1 MLCLSPLLIVKL
13 VTDVYLLSGRVVQT
27 KNTAVS
33 EIRLEMDLMYFY
45 IVCTCFVRDC
55 SLLKLL
61 LSGSPISMP
70 HCSCM
75 FSHCQKLSASN
86 LRSCTRYYHS
96 GGCDNTD
103 LLTQVRTI
111 SWTWQLF
118 GSILLPVTSTCCPR
132 LKLFRWRHIV
142 LPRFF
147 VYLGHL
153 SLYFIHHASP
163 GSIST
168 RHAFTPSKLWYSPR
182 SHKRYARPR
191 FNPAFTGLR
200 TRCGCSRFIKSN
212 RNRHS
217 RARVWVCLSICSKV
231 AHQGRQC
238 YVGHLTLL
246 NIYKNLTIR
255 IKRTIVARHALQYLP
270 LVQQQTIGFNSRPRS
285 SRQWS

>member
-153 SLYFIHHASP
+153 SLFYPPRFARFDKHPSCLHTFKVMIFS
-163 GSIST
+163 SISQT
-168 RHAFTPSKLWYSPR
+168 ICTTPFQSSFY
-182 SHKRYARPR
+182 
-191 FNPAFTGLR
+191 R
-200 TRCGCSRFIKSN
+200 TTD
-212 RNRHS
+212 
-217 RARVWVCLSICSKV
+217 AVWVQSF
-231 AHQGRQC
+231 
-238 YVGHLTLL
+238 Y
-246 NIYKNLTIR
+246 
-255 IKRTIVARHALQYLP
+255 
-270 LVQQQTIGFNSRPRS
+270 
-285 SRQWS
+285 